1 MAYNETAEYFR
12 INQQG
17 GLVCTA
23 DTIIMPSVFLS
34 PSTQEWNP
42 YINGGNEEQYMNLV
56 ADEMEPYLRSSGIE
70 YRRNDPARDVRG
82 AISDSNAGNYDV
94 HLALHS
100 NAGGGQFSGKLRGI
114 DLYYSPY
121 SEQSRQL
128 ASILANNLQYVYP
141 DPSKVN
147 TLPTTSL
154 GEVSRT
160 RAVAVLAELGY
171 HDNQADA
178 EWIKANIAPIARS
191 LVQGLCDYFGIPFV
205 EPQPVRRGIV
215 ATDGS
220 NLNIRSYP
228 STDAAIIGKIPNGAA
243 ISVYGQT
250 GNWYVIRYNTID
262 GYAAA
267 DYITIE

>member
-1 MAYNETAEYFR
+1 
-12 INQQG
+12 
-17 GLVCTA
+17 
-23 DTIIMPSVFLS
+23 MPSVFLS

-42 YINGGNEEQYMNLV
+42 YINGGNEEQYMNLI

-70 YRRNDPARDVRG
+70 YTRNDPSRDVRG
-82 AISDSNAGNYDV
+82 AISDSNTGNYDV

-100 NAGGGQFSGKLRGI
+100 NAGGGQFAGKLRGI

-121 SEQSRQL
+121 SEKSRVL
-128 ASILANNLQYVYP
+128 ASNLANNLQYIYP
-141 DPSKVN
+141 DPAKVN
-147 TLPTTSL
+147 ILPTTSL

-171 HDNQADA
+171 HDNAEDA
-178 EWIKANIAPIARS
+178 EWIKANITPIAKS

-205 EPQPVRRGIV
+205 EAQPVRRGVV

-220 NLNIRSYP
+220 NLNIRSFP

-243 ISVYGQT
+243 VSILGQT
-250 GNWYVIRYNTID
+250 GNWYVIRYNATD

-267 DYITIE
+267 DYITIA

>member
-1 MAYNETAEYFR
+1 
-12 INQQG
+12 
-17 GLVCTA
+17 
-23 DTIIMPSVFLS
+23 
-34 PSTQEWNP
+34 
-42 YINGGNEEQYMNLV
+42 MNLI

-70 YRRNDPARDVRG
+70 YRRNDPSRDVRG
-82 AISDSNAGNYDV
+82 AINDSNAGNYNV

-100 NAGGGQFSGKLRGI
+100 NAGGGQFAGKLRGI
-114 DLYYSPY
+114 DMYYSPF
-121 SEQSRQL
+121 SDKSRQL
-128 ASILANNLQYVYP
+128 ASILANNMQYVYP
-141 DPSKVN
+141 DPAKVN
-147 TLPTTSL
+147 ILPTTSL

-171 HDNQADA
+171 HDNEADA
-178 EWIKANIAPIARS
+178 DWIKSSITPIARS

-205 EPQPVRRGIV
+205 EAQQVRRGIA

-243 ISVYGQT
+243 VSVYGQT
-250 GNWYVIRYNTID
+250 GNWYVISYNAIN